1 VGVEQADVDRFVEL
15 EGCHNFR
22 DLGGYATADGRRVR
36 HRLVYRSAALHG
48 LTASDRRR
56 VREELG
62 IGAIIDLRSEQE
74 VRADGP
80 GPVADPPVAYHHVPL
95 IVRAGPLS
103 PPDGGEPFAL
113 DRFYLGLLH
122 HGGECVR
129 AVVELLAT
137 ARTPTVFHCAAG
149 KDRTGIISAV
159 LLALLGVTDAQVVED
174 YALTQRSLEGIR
186 RQLLASESYRRMWG
200 ELPRESLHALPETM
214 GGLLAGVRERW
225 GSMSG
230 YARAIGVDA
239 ELLAQLRARL
249 LN

>member
-1 VGVEQADVDRFVEL
+1 MEQADVDRFVEL

-149 KDRTGIISAV
+149 KDRTGILA
-159 LLALLGVTDAQVVED
+159 ALLLSALGVPDDVIVAD
-174 YALTQRSLEGIR
+174 YALSERSIEA
-186 RQLLASESYRRMWG
+186 ASAW
-200 ELPRESLHALPETM
+200 
-214 GGLLAGVRERW
+214 
-225 GSMSG
+225 
-230 YARAIGVDA
+230 ARANDPDWA
-239 ELLAQLRARL
+239 RWLSTAPPWLLTCPQPAMQAFLDQLRAKHGSIETYLAQAGVDEQAVDALRGRL
-249 LN
+249 LE